1 MSDRPSF
8 VDPRL
13 GPYLAAH
20 ARADDEFLAEL
31 KAAALAAG
39 IPPIWIAP
47 EQAAF
52 VELLLRAIGAREV
65 VEIGTLAGYA
75 AIRMARA
82 LGPEGRVRTLELS
95 PRHAEFAR
103 AWIARSDVAKS
114 VEVLVG
120 DARASLPAIRSGSV
134 DACLVDADK
143 GGYPAYLEQC
153 ARILRPGGL
162 VLVDNAFAFGQ
173 LFDEEP
179 KDPVVPA
186 VRAFNESMARAS
198 EFESVIVPL
207 GDGLWVGRRR

>member
-1 MSDRPSF
+1 VSERPSF

-52 VELLLRAIGAREV
+52 VELLLRAVGAREV
-65 VEIGTLAGYA
+65 VEVGTLAGYA

-103 AWIARSDVAKS
+103 AWIARSDVAQS
-114 VEVLVG
+114 VEVIVG
-120 DARASLPAIRSGSV
+120 DARASLPAIASGSI

-143 GGYPAYLEQC
+143 SGYPAYLEQC

-173 LFDEEP
+173 LFDEQP
-179 KDPVVPA
+179 SDADVPA
-186 VRAFNESMARAS
+186 VRAFNDLMARS
-198 EFESVIVPL
+198 REFESVIVPL

>member
-1 MSDRPSF
+1 MSDQPSL

-20 ARADDEFLAEL
+20 ARGDDDFLVAL
-31 KAAALAAG
+31 KAAASAAG

-47 EQAAF
+47 EEAAF
-52 VELLLRAIGAREV
+52 VELLLGAIGAREV
-65 VEIGTLAGYA
+65 LEIGTLAGYA

-82 LGPEGRVRTLELS
+82 LGAAGRVRTLELS
-95 PRHAEFAR
+95 ARHAEFAR
-103 AWIARSDVAKS
+103 SWIARSDVAGR

-120 DARASLPAIRSGSV
+120 DARASLPAIRAASV

-143 GGYPAYLEQC
+143 GGYPVYLEHC

-173 LFDEEP
+173 LFDEHP
-179 KDPVVPA
+179 TDADVPA
-186 VRAFNESMARAS
+186 VRAFNELMARS
-198 EFESVIVPL
+198 REFESVIVPL
-207 GDGLWVGRRR
+207 GDGLWVGRKR